1 MTINLSRA
9 TAYLLS
15 AVRLAQHAC
24 QRTRMMVAKAMA
36 KLQMLL
42 AIAVAAAS

>member
-1 MTINLSRA
+1 MSQLNLSRA
-9 TAYLLS
+9 TQFLLS

-24 QRTRMMVAKAMA
+24 HRTRMMVAKAMA

-42 AIAVAAAS
+42 AIAAAAA